1 METITTDI
9 YENGEEVLK
18 DYPNPEHKI
27 EIKNE
32 KEVINQIKDK
42 VILLMCNS

>member
-9 YENGEEVLK
+9 YENREEVLK

-27 EIKNE
+27 EIK
-32 KEVINQIKDK
+32 KRKR
-42 VILLMCNS
+42 SY